1 MMTIGVII
9 AYSFDCYFNRA
20 GSRVGAPLSR
30 LASTS
35 APEPSLL
42 SPLFVPLVE
51 SSGSNRSGRSAVATA
66 ASPLAGPALPLS
78 HRRSRSPIKP
88 NIGTDPLFYITL
100 TGLP

>member
-9 AYSFDCYFNRA
+9 AYSFEYFYNWA

-35 APEPSLL
+35 APEPLLL

-51 SSGSNRSGRSAVATA
+51 SSGSKHPSRSAVATA

-88 NIGTDPLFYITL
+88 NIGTDPSFYITL
-100 TGLP
+100 MGLP